1 MWRNLKS
8 RFFVASGRIVVVV
21 EIGDWSQERTLSQPM
36 RPDWRLESACSE
48 SQRQC
53 YNLQQTTT
61 VQNTFPAPPLIHLC
75 LFPVKRL
82 LSVKAAW
89 RVNPM
94 SRVWKVHLWQEIYQ
108 ISILLNWPLA
118 DYISPD
124 TLTLSPG
131 TFINLPSDQREHGML
146 SCAQEILTSSSK
158 LTKSQVEIFVMK
170 VVSTLNPVTE
180 QSVIAR
186 TVTTPADWAASHP
199 AYYPIKCF
207 LALLW
212 NRYCGKYGKLLITA
226 TSWSLPVA
234 VNPLWLESSSL
245 QNPGKQGWILN
256 VGKNRRIW
264 SNNLLPNCWPASSL
278 ALVAIWCRHHS
289 GGPGEETTPSLLV
302 VDSSQNGSFNMNMSL
317 PRFHSES

>member
-75 LFPVKRL
+75 LIPVKRL

-94 SRVWKVHLWQEIYQ
+94 SKVWKVHLWQEIYQ

-131 TFINLPSDQREHGML
+131 TFINLPSDQRAWHVVMCPGNPYF
-146 SCAQEILTSSSK
+146 K
-158 LTKSQVEIFVMK
+158 LQAPSWQK
-170 VVSTLNPVTE
+170 
-180 QSVIAR
+180 AR
-186 TVTTPADWAASHP
+186 WK
-199 AYYPIKCF
+199 Y
-207 LALLW
+207 LLW
-212 NRYCGKYGKLLITA
+212 KLCRHWTQWPSNQWSPAPWPRQMTGPLA
-226 TSWSLPVA
+226 TLHIIQLNVSWLCSGTGIA
-234 VNPLWLESSSL
+234 VNME
-245 QNPGKQGWILN
+245 
-256 VGKNRRIW
+256 
-264 SNNLLPNCWPASSL
+264 NCW
-278 ALVAIWCRHHS
+278 
-289 GGPGEETTPSLLV
+289 
-302 VDSSQNGSFNMNMSL
+302 
-317 PRFHSES
+317 

>member
-1 MWRNLKS
+1 MACCHVPRKS
-8 RFFVASGRIVVVV
+8 
-21 EIGDWSQERTLSQPM
+21 L
-36 RPDWRLESACSE
+36 
-48 SQRQC
+48 
-53 YNLQQTTT
+53 LQ
-61 VQNTFPAPPLIHLC
+61 
-75 LFPVKRL
+75 
-82 LSVKAAW
+82 
-89 RVNPM
+89 
-94 SRVWKVHLWQEIYQ
+94 
-108 ISILLNWPLA
+108 
-118 DYISPD
+118 
-124 TLTLSPG
+124 
-131 TFINLPSDQREHGML
+131 
-146 SCAQEILTSSSK
+146 TSSSK

-226 TSWSLPVA
+226 TSWSLPAA

-264 SNNLLPNCWPASSL
+264 CNNLLANCWPASSL
-278 ALVAIWCRHHS
+278 ALVAIWCLHHS

-317 PRFHSES
+317 PRFHSQS

>member
-61 VQNTFPAPPLIHLC
+61 VQNTFPAPPPTTLQSTSCLI
-75 LFPVKRL
+75 PVKRL

-94 SRVWKVHLWQEIYQ
+94 SKVWKVHLWQEIYQ

-131 TFINLPSDQREHGML
+131 TFINLPSDQRAWHVVCHVPRKSL
-146 SCAQEILTSSSK
+146 LQTSSSK

-170 VVSTLNPVTE
+170 VVSTLSPVTE

-186 TVTTPADWAASHP
+186 TVTTAS
-199 AYYPIKCF
+199 
-207 LALLW
+207 
-212 NRYCGKYGKLLITA
+212 
-226 TSWSLPVA
+226 
-234 VNPLWLESSSL
+234 WLGPS
-245 QNPGKQGWILN
+245 PPRIL
-256 VGKNRRIW
+256 
-264 SNNLLPNCWPASSL
+264 SN
-278 ALVAIWCRHHS
+278 
-289 GGPGEETTPSLLV
+289 
-302 VDSSQNGSFNMNMSL
+302 
-317 PRFHSES
+317 